1 MNALPANAMR
11 AILTACALL
20 AELAH
25 LGWEHLHGGVAAHH
39 LLNRADMPAISNWW
53 GLLLVPAI
61 TWFLV
66 GRIQR
71 RMSMQSRTFASEHRI
86 PPAVL
91 AGFVGALAWGAALA
105 LAFTMKYAGVSYIFL
120 GLFAI
125 SVFVPTYRAEY
136 VLGFVLGMT
145 FTFGAV
151 LPTIVAMVIAS
162 FSRVVH
168 LLFGFAWHF
177 IRHGRSPRPLPRNW
191 R

>member
-11 AILTACALL
+11 AILTACALA
-20 AELAH
+20 AEITH

-39 LLNRADMPAISNWW
+39 LLDRADLPAISNWW
-53 GLLLVPAI
+53 GLLLIPAL

-71 RMSMQSRTFASEHRI
+71 RTSMHARSFAREHLV

-91 AGFVGALAWGAALA
+91 AGFLGALAWGAALA
-105 LAFTMKYAGVSYIFL
+105 LAFMMKFEGVQYIFL

-151 LPTIVAMVIAS
+151 LPTIVALVIAS
-162 FSRVVH
+162 FSRMLH
-168 LLFGFAWHF
+168 WLFGLAWHF